1 MSLLVSI
8 FWDFN
13 KKVLLNADDD
23 HKVTNKRS
31 MSGGLLSDF
40 AQTSVIRFSTF
51 SATLL
56 AKKTLSHHKDSL
68 ICSKSAL
75 SLPIWDC
82 TLCSFC
88 LVSSH
93 MFSFLL

>member
-1 MSLLVSI
+1 MQMMT
-8 FWDFN
+8 N
-13 KKVLLNADDD
+13 
-23 HKVTNKRS
+23 KVTNKGS
-31 MSGGLLSDF
+31 KSGGLFSDF
-40 AQTSVIRFSTF
+40 AQISVIRFSTF

-56 AKKTLSHHKDSL
+56 GKKTLSHHEDSP

-75 SLPIWDC
+75 SLPIWDG